1 MGVLRQAKFVDQNKG
16 GPKIDQILTITFCQY
31 LTHSSIKS
39 KGGPKTGQILTKCD
53 VGPKAC
59 RIGQKM

>member
-16 GPKIDQILTITFCQY
+16 GPKI
-31 LTHSSIKS
+31 
-39 KGGPKTGQILTKCD
+39 GQILTKCD

-59 RIGQKM
+59 RIGKKM